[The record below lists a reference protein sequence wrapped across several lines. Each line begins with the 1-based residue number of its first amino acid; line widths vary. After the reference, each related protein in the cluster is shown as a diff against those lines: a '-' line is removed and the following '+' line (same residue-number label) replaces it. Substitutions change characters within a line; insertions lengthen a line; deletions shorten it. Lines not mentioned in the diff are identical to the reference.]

1 MPTLSHGLMNLATRA
16 GRQAA
21 NRQLLGT
28 GSLLGRL
35 GGALGRAA
43 RDYGGMARRLFRP
56 ARQEALDGLQELAR
70 GVRGRSSVGAPPVS
84 WPSTPP
90 VQSVQAPER
99 QYAPATQALQSLA
112 DDILGRSS
120 INDLEADQ
128 LAQRVLA
135 LLRHAKADPAV
146 AVDSRRALEDILVWL
161 EHRFQPPAGG
171 GVATD
176 DAEDDIEVLGR
187 ADLGAY
193 PDAEEFVQGETRT
206 PGSSNVYSYFWKPDV
221 RIGARNPAKA
231 NTNGTLFVTFK
242 AWWPGAKEK
251 SDQAGPTYAYSN
263 VPMGKY
269 MEFEKAASGSAGGA
283 VWDYLRVR
291 GSRYGHQHP
300 YRLVAGVPVPEG
312 GEYVPRKATRKGFQS
327 RTLVNPRAGTRQG
340 STLGEDLLPESQW
353 GANYSYAQWREIARE
368 RSRGVDRAGVD
379 RGGVDRGR

>member
-1 MPTLSHGLMNLATRA
+1 MPTLSRGMMDLATRA
-16 GRQAA
+16 GRRLA
-21 NRQLLGT
+21 NRQLSSGIFRGLLDRLVGT
-28 GSLLGRL
+28 
-35 GGALGRAA
+35 AGRAT

-56 ARQEALDGLQELAR
+56 ARHEALGGIQELAR
-70 GVRGRSSVGAPPVS
+70 GIRPPAAPAGRSAT
-84 WPSTPP
+84 TPNY
-90 VQSVQAPER
+90 S
-99 QYAPATQALQSLA
+99 PATQALQGLA

-146 AVDSRRALEDILVWL
+146 ALDSRRALEDILVWL
-161 EHRFQPPAGG
+161 ETRFQPPAGTT
-171 GVATD
+171 ADTEE
-176 DAEDDIEVLGR
+176 AEDDIEILGR

-206 PGSSNVYSYFWKPDV
+206 PGSSNVWSYFWKPDV
-221 RIGARNPAKA
+221 RIGATNPAKA

-242 AWWPGAKEK
+242 AWWPGQKEK

-263 VPMGKY
+263 VPLGKY
-269 MEFEKAASGSAGGA
+269 MEFEKTAAGSAGGA

-291 GSRYGHQHP
+291 GSRFGHQHP

-312 GEYVPRKATRKGFQS
+312 GEYVPRKVTRKGFQRRS
-327 RTLVNPRAGTRQG
+327 LVNPRAGTTQR
-340 STLGEDLLPESQW
+340 STLADQMLPESQW

-368 RSRGVDRAGVD
+368 RSRGVDRGAVD
-379 RGGVDRGR
+379 RGDRGR